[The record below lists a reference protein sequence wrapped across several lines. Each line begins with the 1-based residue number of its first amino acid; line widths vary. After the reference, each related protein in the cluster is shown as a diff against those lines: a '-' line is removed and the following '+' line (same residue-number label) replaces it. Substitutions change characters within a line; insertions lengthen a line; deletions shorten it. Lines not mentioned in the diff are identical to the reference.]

1 MSHSSYFQD
10 FRLFIPETV
19 WLEPEHLL
27 IAQKISSSDT
37 SSFNDSWQTYLNV
50 LALLAF
56 EEWLKERLPNK
67 VISRDTSSIQTG
79 GNLKIDDFKFFA
91 IATEHL
97 LDEVVKISQ
106 AVIDKPELASHF
118 HVLLEVLEEEEK
130 VLVKG
135 FLPYKQLIEVK
146 SHLKLSVNEGCY
158 QIPLSVFDME
168 PTHLLVY
175 QNYLQPSDFAL
186 PITDSGIIRTG
197 KNLSK
202 LATTTTIKLSRWLQG
217 VTDESWLTI
226 DAISN
231 PELNLAFSTRNLD
244 TGTKKAKIIDLGID
258 LGNKKV
264 ALLFNISTEKSNDS
278 QDESDEEKIH
288 VLVQLYPMDTD
299 HYLPYN
305 IKLSLISK
313 AGKNLQEVTSR
324 FQDNYIQLKPFK
336 GFTGKKFSIQ
346 ITLGDILFQEQ
357 FEL

>member
-1 MSHSSYFQD
+1 M
-10 FRLFIPETV
+10 
-19 WLEPEHLL
+19 
-27 IAQKISSSDT
+27 
-37 SSFNDSWQTYLNV
+37 
-50 LALLAF
+50 
-56 EEWLKERLPNK
+56 
-67 VISRDTSSIQTG
+67 
-79 GNLKIDDFKFFA
+79 
-91 IATEHL
+91 
-97 LDEVVKISQ
+97 
-106 AVIDKPELASHF
+106 
-118 HVLLEVLEEEEK
+118 LLEVLEEEEK

-231 PELNLAFSTRNLD
+231 PELNLAFSTRSVEKE
-244 TGTKKAKIIDLGID
+244 TKKAKVIDLGID
-258 LGNKKV
+258 NGSKKV
-264 ALLFNISTEKSNDS
+264 ALVVNISPDKIVTIS
-278 QDESDEEKIH
+278 EKIN
-288 VLVQLYPMDTD
+288 VSVQLYPMSGEKF
-299 HYLPYN
+299 LPQN
-305 IKLSLISK
+305 IKLILISK
-313 AGKNLQEVTSR
+313 AGKILQEVTSR
-324 FQDNYIQLKPFK
+324 VQDNYIQLKPFK
-336 GFTGKKFSIQ
+336 GEPGKRFSIQ
-346 ITLGDILFQEQ
+346 FNLGNMIFREQ